1 MSHSKE
7 NLLPSG
13 QTCHWRT
20 TEGRYQTG
28 GLPSIQSGFTLIEL
42 MVTIAVGFILLLIAV
57 PAMQNFLRNDRQWTV
72 ANSLVMSLNAARSEA
87 IKQDAA
93 VSVCPTANGTTCST
107 TAPWAQGWIVLSST
121 AGSAPVLTVPALATG
136 TTLTEASGLSAITF
150 LSTGMVSAPAGF
162 TVCDTR
168 GAASARYVQVTLT
181 GSIASSSTVGHTVN
195 GAALTCP

>member
-1 MSHSKE
+1 
-7 NLLPSG
+7 
-13 QTCHWRT
+13 
-20 TEGRYQTG
+20 
-28 GLPSIQSGFTLIEL
+28 

-87 IKQDAA
+87 IKQDAP
-93 VSVCPTANGTTCST
+93 VSLCPTTNGTSCST

-121 AGSAPVLTVPALATG
+121 ANAVPVLTVPALATG
-136 TTLTEASGLSAITF
+136 TTLTEASGLTAVTF
-150 LSTGMVSAPAGF
+150 LSTGMVTAPAGF

-168 GAASARYVQVTLT
+168 GAADARYVQVTLT
-181 GSIASSSTVGHTVN
+181 GSIASSSRVGHTVN